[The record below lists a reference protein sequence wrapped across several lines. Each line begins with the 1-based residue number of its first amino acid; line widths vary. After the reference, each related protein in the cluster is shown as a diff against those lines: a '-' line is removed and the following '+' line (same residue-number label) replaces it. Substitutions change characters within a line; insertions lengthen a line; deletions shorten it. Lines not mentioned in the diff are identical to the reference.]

1 MMATGWANPVV
12 AGTVLTYA
20 AIRSPNYV
28 KGVSGWAINQDGT
41 VEFNGATIR
50 SAVLAA
56 TLTAGDT
63 VVINQDGLF
72 FYDGPA
78 RAVNPP
84 ASGGGTGG
92 TTANNIP
99 NTATASVSGGE
110 SGQVWTKVSDD
121 GIGTAVFQGIA

>member
-1 MMATGWANPVV
+1 MTGWANPVV
-12 AGTVLTYA
+12 AGTVLTVA
-20 AIRSPNYV
+20 AIQSPNYE
-28 KGVSGWAINQDGT
+28 KGKQGWAINQDGT

-56 TLTAGDT
+56 TLTAGNT

-72 FYDGPA
+72 FYNGPA
-78 RAVNPP
+78 RAVAPP
-84 ASGGGTGG
+84 TNAGGTGG
-92 TTANNIP
+92 AQTSNIP

-110 SGQVWTKVSDD
+110 TGQVWTKVSDD